1 MKKFILLL
9 ISIFILGKSQTQTTE
24 TLLTSDYVESFD
36 WFGAWWFNNPTTGY
50 FSDIS
55 VTPTLSA
62 VIFGSGNNTYEQ
74 DWYTLPSV
82 TVDPTKDHVF
92 KMRLAAQTISSPLA
106 ATAGLDGGDYITVQL
121 SQNGGSYVSELRVSG
136 FSNAT
141 WDYSSNAIAT
151 KVVNGSLTTFSP
163 SSGGNRNSLGDGY
176 SYIELVIPAGPTTIA
191 IDIQARANRPGE
203 DWWMDNFE
211 LFEVTTLLPVE
222 LLSFDVTP
230 INNQYARLEWATA
243 SEINNNGF
251 EVLRSVDGENFEYI
265 AWISGNGN
273 QTTIHKYSYE
283 DYSIEKGI
291 TYYYQLKQIDY
302 DGQYEYFDIK
312 PVRLS
317 GPSKYSEILSIKYY
331 SYLGEEFATKPNLKN
346 YIKCIS
352 YPEGTVCEKIYLK

>member
-1 MKKFILLL
+1 MKKFTLLL
-9 ISIFILGKSQTQTTE
+9 ISIFILGKAQTQTTE

-74 DWYTLPSV
+74 DWYALPSV
-82 TVDPTKDHVF
+82 TVDPTKDHIF
-92 KMRLAAQTISSPLA
+92 RMRLAAQTISSPGA
-106 ATAGLDGGDYITVQL
+106 TTAGLDGGDYITVQL
-121 SQNGGSYVSELRVSG
+121 SQDGGSYVSELRVAG

-141 WDYSSNAIAT
+141 WDYSSTAVAS
-151 KVVNGSLTTFSP
+151 KVANGSITEFRP
-163 SSGGNRNSLGDGY
+163 SSGGDRTALGDGY
-176 SYIELVIPAGPTTIA
+176 SYVELIIPAGPTTIA

-222 LLSFDVTP
+222 LLLFDVTP

-243 SEINNNGF
+243 SEINNEGF
-251 EVLRSVDGENFEYI
+251 EVLRSTDGENFEYI

-317 GPSKYSEILSIKYY
+317 EYSEILSIKYY
-331 SYLGEEFATKPNLKN
+331 SYLGEEFDIKPNLKN
-346 YIKCIS
+346 YIKCTS
-352 YPEGTVCEKIYLK
+352 YPEGIVCEKIHLK

>member
-1 MKKFILLL
+1 MNKLYTITIVFALL
-9 ISIFILGKSQTQTTE
+9 ISNVLKSQTTE

-62 VIFGSGNNTYEQ
+62 VLYGSGGNTYEQ
-74 DWYTLPSV
+74 DFYVLPSV
-82 TVDPTKDHVF
+82 TVDPAKDHIF
-92 KMRLAAQTISSPLA
+92 RMRLAAQTISSPLA

-163 SSGGNRNSLGDGY
+163 ISGGNRNSLGDGY

-191 IDIQARANRPGE
+191 IDVQARANRPGE

-230 INNQYARLEWATA
+230 INNQYAQLEWVTA
-243 SEINNNGF
+243 SEINNDGF
-251 EVLRSVDGENFEYI
+251 EVLRSVDGETFRYI
-265 AWISGNGN
+265 GWVSGNGN
-273 QTTIHKYSYE
+273 QTTIHKYTYE
-283 DYSIEKGI
+283 DYSIDKDI
-291 TYYYQLKQIDY
+291 TYYYRLKQIDY

-312 PVRLS
+312 PLRLTDTNS
-317 GPSKYSEILSIKYY
+317 DKPLSIKKVNL
-331 SYLGEEFATKPNLKN
+331 LGQEDVDGNMIIEIYDNRIVKKMI
-346 YIKCIS
+346 IK
-352 YPEGTVCEKIYLK
+352 